1 MIDSQVV
8 ILKQMNELSRQKFST
23 GTFNLILIFLK
34 CICKTTEVKVEWLRR
49 LVIEHKIPL
58 QRYIKSFIQ
67 AHVFLKI
74 LI

>member
-23 GTFNLILIFLK
+23 GTFNLILNFLK

-49 LVIEHKIPL
+49 LVIEQKIPL